1 MSFSKVFRVNASAL
15 NLRAQPSTSA
25 GILTVLRN
33 GQAVARLDD
42 LDHEGWW
49 FVFADTPGDGLYV
62 GYAYSRFLSPVTAP
76 GFTEAPDT
84 APLPP
89 DEDEEADISP
99 PREPDGDAPGDSIS
113 DVAAPPPPPVQ
124 WENGWHPEIPAGRR
138 HDSPNKGARRDGA
151 TPNRIVI
158 HITGTDSLQVVM
170 NRFMNASQF
179 ASAHYLVMPD
189 GALHQFVSEE
199 DRAWHSGIQRYVRAL
214 YDRND
219 GSWRGFKRYFS
230 WSSYPPDAVFLD
242 ENMELLGS
250 RERDRAKLVM
260 PGGAGEWPDYQWFD
274 QTWGR
279 ASVPLG
285 YAAGNRDPNNASI
298 GIEVLSYG
306 SVQADP
312 EVYTSAM
319 YTTLSGLVGDI
330 CQRYAIPRTR
340 EFICGHE
347 DVNPV
352 ERWGWD
358 PNRGFEWDRVLSPGS
373 WG

>member
-1 MSFSKVFRVNASAL
+1 MGFSKIFRVSASAL

-25 GILTVLRN
+25 GILTVLRH

-49 FVFADTPGDGLYV
+49 FIFADTPGEGLYV
-62 GYAYSRFLSPVTAP
+62 GYVYSRFLTPLTAP
-76 GFTEAPDT
+76 GFTEAPET
-84 APLPP
+84 EPLTP

-99 PREPDGDAPGDSIS
+99 PREPAGDGPAPGEADAHVPS
-113 DVAAPPPPPVQ
+113 PPPAQ
-124 WENGWHPEIPAGRR
+124 WEDGWHPDVPAGRR

-151 TPNRIVI
+151 TPRRIVI

-170 NRFMNASQF
+170 NRFMDPNQY
-179 ASAHYLVMPD
+179 ASAHYLILPD
-189 GALHQFVSEE
+189 GALHQFVSEDE
-199 DRAWHSGIQRYVRAL
+199 RAWHSGIQRYVRAL

-219 GSWRGFKRYFS
+219 GSWRRFKRYFG
-230 WSSYPPDAVFLD
+230 WATYPLNAVYLD
-242 ENMELLGS
+242 ENMDLLGS
-250 RERDRAKLVM
+250 RERDRARLVM
-260 PGGAGEWPDYQWFD
+260 PSGAGEWEDYHWFD

-279 ASVPLG
+279 LPMPVG
-285 YAAGNRDPNNASI
+285 YGPGHRDPNNESI
-298 GIEVLSYG
+298 GIEILSFG

-312 EVYTSAM
+312 DVYTSAM

-330 CQRYAIPRTR
+330 CQRHAIPRTR
-340 EFICGHE
+340 EFVCGHE

-358 PNRGFEWDRVLSPGS
+358 PNRGFEWDRILSPGS